1 MYSTAEEETSA
12 ASLTTSVSL
21 THLPFLC
28 MFEYVTMRERRV
40 DFTIFSFFSSK
51 SSSEKAAFL
60 EPNAQGSSFAHTHT
74 GIYFGPIGQRKNP
87 SRVWRAAEKG
97 RLISFPM
104 SADGKERGG
113 GEGPT

>member
-1 MYSTAEEETSA
+1 MYSTEEEETSA

-74 GIYFGPIGQRKNP
+74 DLFWAHTRTK
-87 SRVWRAAEKG
+87 K
-97 RLISFPM
+97 SFPRL
-104 SADGKERGG
+104 EGG
-113 GEGPT
+113 GERPLN